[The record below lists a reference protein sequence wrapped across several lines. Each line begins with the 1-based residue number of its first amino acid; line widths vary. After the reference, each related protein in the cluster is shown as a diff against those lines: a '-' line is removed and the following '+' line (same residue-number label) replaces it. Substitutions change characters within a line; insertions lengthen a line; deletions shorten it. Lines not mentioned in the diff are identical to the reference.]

1 MSTGTKLAHSP
12 ACDSPL
18 REGCSVGRA
27 YRGRFSGIGQDNPD
41 LIIGAPCGKVAI
53 IENEIG
59 QVGIDD
65 KFLRKAG
72 LPVRELYSGCICCQ
86 LVGNLVTTLKALHKN
101 YAPDLVI
108 IEPTGVAEPGNVR
121 QALQGFRDEPLNW
134 VRAVVVVDPTR
145 LEALLEIMT
154 PLITSQIQD
163 ADWIAVNKIE
173 KSSGEEMD
181 LAYRTIGDLNPHVAV
196 QPISA
201 QEGTNVEELCQEVL
215 A

>member
-1 MSTGTKLAHSP
+1 MDVLIVAGFLGSGKTTLILSLARH
-12 ACDSPL
+12 AV
-18 REGCSVGRA
+18 RKQGR
-27 YRGRFSGIGQDNPD
+27 
-41 LIIGAPCGKVAI
+41 KVAI

-86 LVGNLVTTLKALHKN
+86 LVGSLVTTLKALHKN

-121 QALQGFRDEPLNW
+121 QALPGFRDEPLNW

-154 PLITSQIQD
+154 PLITSQIQA
-163 ADWIAVNKIE
+163 ADWIAVNKIDE
-173 KSSGEEMD
+173 SSGEEMD

-196 QPISA
+196 RPISA
-201 QEGTNVEELCQEVL
+201 QKGTNVERLCREVL